1 MSEEAV
7 ANPSVWGSTS
17 LKAAPVAYIGRC
29 LVMFLRYFNGL
40 FYFAAGVNKVVQG
53 WLWSD
58 ALKKVFEQRVTELP
72 PDSFAVAFLQNF
84 AIPLHIPVAWVL
96 TSLELASGAALLL
109 GFATRWGALLAV
121 VTNFLIGIG
130 GYYDASLI
138 ALTSLLLPVILT
150 PSGLWVGLDRK
161 YHARYP
167 NAIWFK

>member
-1 MSEEAV
+1 MSEAV
-7 ANPSVWGSTS
+7 VLPSIWSGAS
-17 LKAAPVAYIGRC
+17 LKSRPLAYIGRC
-29 LVMFLRYFNGL
+29 LVMFLRYFNGV
-40 FYFAAGVNKVVQG
+40 FYFAAGIHKFGLG
-53 WLWSD
+53 WMWSD

-72 PDSFAVAFLQNF
+72 ADSFAVAFLQNF

-121 VTNFLIGIG
+121 FTNFLIGIG

-167 NAIWFK
+167 TAIWFK

>member
-1 MSEEAV
+1 MSEGV
-7 ANPSVWGSTS
+7 ALPSLWSGASFKS
-17 LKAAPVAYIGRC
+17 HPLAYIGRG

-40 FYFAAGVNKVVQG
+40 FYFAAGLNKLRQG

-58 ALKKVFEQRVTELP
+58 ALEKVFQQRVTELP

-84 AIPLHIPVAWVL
+84 AIPLHIPTAWVL
-96 TSLELASGAALLL
+96 TSLELASGAALLVGL
-109 GFATRWGALLAV
+109 CTRWGALLAV
-121 VTNFLIGIG
+121 FTNFLIGVG

-167 NAIWFK
+167 HAIWFK